1 MCSTRL
7 GATADQPEGHALRE
21 PQETTTIDGAK
32 AADSSTE
39 QESNVA
45 TLDTPVAAAAAAA
58 AAAADSAEGRSSEV
72 GGEGGVEQA
81 PTMAAVGQVDS
92 PAIGGGQSREEEEV
106 MAELLAQQPGGP
118 EENEGGGED
127 EGGAKPMV
135 RAGVF
140 FMFCYVACDSNVQ
153 VPEASL
159 AGEQFSFFYAR
170 ERSVLGGA
178 VAVRLFRTVHPHHY
192 TPQAVSST
200 IIIIMPLLCYPSLG
214 CETDVLRNANN
225 QPPRDLPC

>member
-39 QESNVA
+39 QELSNVA
-45 TLDTPVAAAAAAA
+45 TLDTPVAAVVAA

-92 PAIGGGQSREEEEV
+92 PAVGGGQSREEEEV

-140 FMFCYVACDSNVQ
+140 LCFVTLRVIPMFKFQ
-153 VPEASL
+153 K
-159 AGEQFSFFYAR
+159 R
-170 ERSVLGGA
+170 
-178 VAVRLFRTVHPHHY
+178 
-192 TPQAVSST
+192 
-200 IIIIMPLLCYPSLG
+200 
-214 CETDVLRNANN
+214 VLRENSFLFSTHENGVCWVALWPLDYSG
-225 QPPRDLPC
+225 QSIPITTLPRPCQVQL